1 MCERT
6 ADQTLIIVRDE
17 QVYLQT
23 NRQQVARF
31 YFSCSCF
38 PLTYYF
44 RLALIG
50 LFCKNT
56 LTMDN
61 ERDKPGIIFVPVG
74 IIAIVLFLCCKIN
87 PPTPPS
93 SPRPHRPPRNPEPAV
108 HVPAMGCA
116 PLHPI
121 VQTPIS
127 TPEPVSSPLMLPPPA
142 ISSPRDVHSPR
153 STPSRSPLQPAPADV
168 SSPISEKPPP
178 RNVRFITT
186 TDNWVLFACYFNDL
200 ITGILTWVIF
210 TYDCLFTT
218 VSHNTNP
225 RLTASGKCSV
235 AAIAS

>member
-1 MCERT
+1 
-6 ADQTLIIVRDE
+6 
-17 QVYLQT
+17 
-23 NRQQVARF
+23 
-31 YFSCSCF
+31 
-38 PLTYYF
+38 
-44 RLALIG
+44 
-50 LFCKNT
+50 
-56 LTMDN
+56 MDN
-61 ERDKPGIIFVPVG
+61 ERDKPGIIFTAVFVPVG

-178 RNVRFITT
+178 RNVRFVASPPQIIGFSSPATSTT
-186 TDNWVLFACYFNDL
+186 SSQ
-200 ITGILTWVIF
+200 GSSHGSSSP
-210 TYDCLFTT
+210 TT
-218 VSHNTNP
+218 VYSPPFPTTPTPGSPHPANVPLPQSP
-225 RLTASGKCSV
+225 RSSEFGSP
-235 AAIAS
+235 